1 MKSYTIHN
9 LGDDP
14 DIKVTV
20 DKYGCVTIGEFEFS
34 CDDIQI
40 IANLA
45 ISQRAAYFTSEGG
58 ESDEQQDV

>member
-1 MKSYTIHN
+1 MKTYTIHN
-9 LGDDP
+9 LGDEP

-20 DKYGCVTIGEFEFS
+20 DQYGSVNIGEFELS

-45 ISQRAAYFTSEGG
+45 ISQRAAYFAGKG
-58 ESDEQQDV
+58 DECNAQQNV